1 MKPRT
6 ASCRI
11 GGVEMDLTPKR
22 IAAIEADFFQRMK
35 QRKAIFRI
43 GGIIMNVPLERG
55 IKIPPIDYTARSGLR
70 IVWAKS
76 RLRNIWPWKHMRNH
90 ESLLIPWG
98 FASSVEMM
106 RSACEHSRY
115 HPGMKFIFR
124 SCNEGM
130 RVWRKD
136 SVSHPKNLL
145 TGPRAH
151 GKHDPAR
158 RR

>member
-11 GGVEMDLTPKR
+11 GGVEMDLP
-22 IAAIEADFFQRMK
+22 I
-35 QRKAIFRI
+35 
-43 GGIIMNVPLERG
+43 ERG
-55 IKIPPIDYTARSGLR
+55 IKIPPIDYTDKGTLR
-70 IVWAKS
+70 VVLAKS
-76 RLRNIWPWKHMRNH
+76 RLRNIWPWKQMRNH

-124 SCNEGM
+124 SFNEGM

-136 SVSHPKNLL
+136 SVSHPKNML
-145 TGPRAH
+145 THKKAH
-151 GKHDPAR
+151 CKHDPAR
-158 RR
+158 RRQQHDKN